1 MLLANIAPIPTK
13 ASEATNDRLRF
24 CDDRKCGSSG
34 FSVHDRARRR
44 RADEL
49 DRIFLGEGEIDEE
62 FRIVDLNLEH
72 LRFHRLLERQRK
84 VQRQHRRLGIVIE
97 PIIGRIV
104 ECILIFRP
112 VHGGVGEVGETL
124 ERIDID
130 LGERLQ
136 FLAGELALGFGL
148 DSHGRES
155 REHVVEGPGM
165 THAGDRA
172 VGGIEQVGL
181 DRRPDVRMGLC
192 LARRQDC
199 RGGDEHS
206 QAHQE
211 ERRSEPESRTSHRG
225 SPISDPAMAGS
236 CTSRGHDNFRP
247 LSRRTRRPGQIAAV
261 LNGGRERGLE
271 MTARPLPTRRA
282 PASASAR
289 RGGSGRASQA
299 PGVGTEV
306 PSRSAPCWR
315 RSDNNRPGRRV
326 GGAFGR
332 ALPPVRRRRQNASGL
347 HRSAAAARDR
357 RDACGRMTRPSEMP
371 AQTAPVARLI
381 EVSIGTNSLN

>member
-1 MLLANIAPIPTK
+1 MPTK
-13 ASEATNDRLRF
+13 ASEATNDSVEILR
-24 CDDRKCGSSG
+24 RQKVRVVG
-34 FSVHDRARRR
+34 FLGPDRARRR
-44 RADEL
+44 RADQL

-72 LRFHRLLERQRK
+72 FRFHRLLERQRK
-84 VQRQHRRLGIVIE
+84 VQRQHRRLGIVIK

-112 VHGGVGEVGETL
+112 VHGGVGEVSETL
-124 ERIDID
+124 EQIDID

-148 DSHGRES
+148 DPHGCES

-199 RGGDEHS
+199 RGGDKHS

-211 ERRSEPESRTSHRG
+211 ERRSEPEPRTSHRG

-236 CTSRGHDNFRP
+236 ARAEVMIIFGRYPDGR
-247 LSRRTRRPGQIAAV
+247 
-261 LNGGRERGLE
+261 GGRPNRGSAKWQAERGLE
-271 MTARPLPTRRA
+271 MTARLLPTRRA
-282 PASASAR
+282 PASASGQTR
-289 RGGSGRASQA
+289 RIGSGVTSTGGRD
-299 PGVGTEV
+299 G
-306 PSRSAPCWR
+306 SA
-315 RSDNNRPGRRV
+315 V
-326 GGAFGR
+326 AI
-332 ALPPVRRRRQNASGL
+332 
-347 HRSAAAARDR
+347 SA
-357 RDACGRMTRPSEMP
+357 ML
-371 AQTAPVARLI
+371 AQ
-381 EVSIGTNSLN
+381 IGQ